1 MRFYSQLPFT
11 KGLRAFLLTFAA
23 VCHIEPQPSLQ
34 TVGTRKTT
42 RLHDAD
48 AESGASQRLWT
59 LCPNAV
65 FVADQLAE
73 NAAQKHQEK
82 PCQPSRC
89 PLSVCLL
96 LWRCRTSGGRKMRMS
111 SYVLNF
117 FPSKLSK
124 ISETAKIFMGFL
136 CLRHPSTSAV
146 PISFPWCRKT
156 DFQ

>member
-1 MRFYSQLPFT
+1 MRFSVRFYYQLRFT
-11 KGLRAFLLTFAA
+11 KVLRSFRLTFAA
-23 VCHIEPQPSLQ
+23 VCHIELQPSLQ

-82 PCQPSRC
+82 PCQPHDA
-89 PLSVCLL
+89 
-96 LWRCRTSGGRKMRMS
+96 
-111 SYVLNF
+111 LNQ
-117 FPSKLSK
+117 
-124 ISETAKIFMGFL
+124 
-136 CLRHPSTSAV
+136 LRSTTNDAECQEEEQCEYLHTLNLFV
-146 PISFPWCRKT
+146 ISFP
-156 DFQ
+156 QS